1 MKGKDGLRGASKS
14 GPSQTVCLTSQIEW
28 EPLNYSFLSYL
39 KKKKS
44 LLCAAPM
51 QTSGAS

>member
-28 EPLNYSFLSYL
+28 ESLNYSFLSYL
-39 KKKKS
+39 
-44 LLCAAPM
+44 
-51 QTSGAS
+51 